1 MGKMYRRW
9 DKFEVQD
16 VIARYLSGEDV
27 QAIAEEYGRSV
38 RSIEMMIYRQGLHRR
53 EKSSADDRAKLDYMP
68 DPFEWMGGK
77 ITYKKP
83 YEMEQTFEQ
92 MKDAAKEV
100 HRRFYKYCTSS
111 FNDIVN
117 TDNVRDLRRVVI
129 RYRDYVSDPRAA
141 RYIRENYADVL
152 EALGL
157 RIQFYIDGRV
167 RLYLAN

>member
-38 RSIEMMIYRQGLHRR
+38 RSIEMMIYRQGLKSHRQMIAQNWTVCPIR
-53 EKSSADDRAKLDYMP
+53 SSGWAEKR
-68 DPFEWMGGK
+68 
-77 ITYKKP
+77 TYKKP

>member
-53 EKSSADDRAKLDYMP
+53 VKSPVNDRAKLDWMP

-77 ITYKKP
+77 
-83 YEMEQTFEQ
+83 
-92 MKDAAKEV
+92 D
-100 HRRFYKYCTSS
+100 H
-111 FNDIVN
+111 
-117 TDNVRDLRRVVI
+117 L
-129 RYRDYVSDPRAA
+129 
-141 RYIRENYADVL
+141 
-152 EALGL
+152 
-157 RIQFYIDGRV
+157 
-167 RLYLAN
+167 